1 MNRVGY
7 HFPIQTGD
15 KPMRF
20 SSLQGR
26 LGWLFLSFFLL
37 VSVSAGLAL
46 WSLASQDQDALLVNL
61 AGRQRMLIQQM
72 SRLAAEMERAETPAA
87 PAVLHDARALFQQT
101 LAALADG
108 GAAPYP
114 AEPGAL
120 VPPARQPQVIA
131 QLDRLHGEWQAFAAQ
146 LDALENA
153 PPGSPARSQ
162 AAQAVAA
169 QSGHLLDE
177 ADALA
182 RLYQEAAAGKVARL
196 RALQA
201 TFLASALL
209 LLLLGG
215 WLVRRW
221 VLAPLRQLDQA
232 AERIGADDLTTPVR
246 VQGPHEIALLSR
258 TMETMRARLLASRG
272 ELLQLTA
279 SLEARVAQ
287 RTAELDA
294 LNEVSREISAQ
305 LDGAHVLDSITGK
318 AQGLLGADMAVLCL
332 LDERGDWLHLRSL
345 SGPQEAVRAQRVAA
359 RRGLSPHVL
368 SADGA
373 LACGSAGCHGACQ
386 MLSDSYS
393 SSHLA
398 APLRVGDR
406 VVGALCVGSPQAGR
420 FSAESA
426 EILAKLANTAAVALE
441 NARLYAQAER
451 VATLEERSRIAAE
464 MHDGLGQTLGYL
476 GLMTDQVVDFLAQ
489 GQDAAALERLSAT
502 RAAIERATGDVRRA
516 IGQLLDETP
525 ALPDLATRLHALAED
540 FGRENHLAVRWD
552 STAAPRC
559 SPEVAEQVLNI
570 AREALHNAARHADAS
585 AVTVQLAQTNGHCQV
600 AVQDDGRGFDPS
612 LPEPAGHFG
621 LQVMQARAAHIAGQL
636 TVDSA
641 PGRGTCVRLT
651 WPAGQGQ

>member
-1 MNRVGY
+1 
-7 HFPIQTGD
+7 
-15 KPMRF
+15 MRI

-72 SRLAAEMERAETPAA
+72 SRLALELERTETPAA
-87 PAVLHDARALFQQT
+87 PAVLHDARSLFQQT
-101 LAALADG
+101 LVALATG
-108 GAAPYP
+108 GEAPYP
-114 AEPGAL
+114 GAPGADL
-120 VPPARQPQVIA
+120 PAARQPQVIA
-131 QLDRLHGEWQAFAAQ
+131 QLDRMAGDWQVFAAQ
-146 LDALENA
+146 LDALENS
-153 PPGSPARSQ
+153 PPGSAARSQ
-162 AAQAVAA
+162 AAQAIAQ
-169 QSGHLLDE
+169 QSGGLLAE

-182 RLYQEAAAGKVARL
+182 RLYQDAATGKVARL
-196 RALQA
+196 RSLQI

-232 AERIGADDLTTPVR
+232 AERIADDNLTTPVHVR
-246 VQGPHEIALLSR
+246 GPQEITLLAR
-258 TMETMRARLLASRG
+258 TMETMRARVQASRA
-272 ELLQLTA
+272 ELLDLTA

-305 LDGAHVLDSITGK
+305 LDGSHVLDSITGK

-332 LDERGDWLHLRSL
+332 LDEQGDWLHLRSL

-359 RRGLSPHVL
+359 GQGLAPQVL
-368 SADGA
+368 GAQGA

-386 MLSDSYS
+386 MLADRYR

-398 APLRVGDR
+398 APLRVGQR

-441 NARLYAQAER
+441 NARLFTQAER
-451 VATLEERSRIAAE
+451 VATLEERGRIAAE

-489 GQDAAALERLSAT
+489 GQDAAALERLAAT
-502 RAAIERATGDVRRA
+502 RAAIEQATGDVRRA
-516 IGQLLDETP
+516 IGHLLDEAP
-525 ALPDLATRLHALAED
+525 APPDLATRLHTLAGD
-540 FGRENHLAVRWD
+540 CGRENDLELRWLA
-552 STAAPRC
+552 TAAPRC
-559 SPEVAEQVLNI
+559 SPEVAEQVLHI
-570 AREALHNAARHADAS
+570 AREALHNAARHAGAT
-585 AVTVQLAQTNGHCQV
+585 AVTVQLAQHNGHCQV
-600 AVQDDGRGFDPS
+600 TVQDDGRGFDPAQ
-612 LPEPAGHFG
+612 PEPAGHFG
-621 LQVMQARAAHIAGQL
+621 LKIMQARAAHIAGQL

-641 PGRGTCVRLT
+641 PGRGACVRLT
-651 WPAGQGQ
+651 WPAGQGR

>member
-1 MNRVGY
+1 M
-7 HFPIQTGD
+7 HC
-15 KPMRF
+15 
-20 SSLQGR
+20 SSLQDR

-72 SRLAAEMERAETPAA
+72 TRLAAEMERAQEPAS
-87 PAVLHDARALFQQT
+87 PVLLHDARALFQQT

-114 AEPGAL
+114 AEPGAA
-120 VPPARQPQVIA
+120 VPAASQPQVIA
-131 QLDRLHGEWQAFAAQ
+131 QLRGMTEEWQVFAAQ
-146 LDALENA
+146 LDALELS
-153 PPGSPARSQ
+153 PPASPARSQ
-162 AAQAVAA
+162 AAQAVAQ
-169 QSGHLLDE
+169 QSGPLLAE

-182 RLYQEAAAGKVARL
+182 RLYQQAAAGKVARL
-196 RALQA
+196 RSLQI

-209 LLLLGG
+209 LVLLGG

-232 AERIGADDLTTPVR
+232 AERIGGDDLATPVR
-246 VQGPHEIALLSR
+246 VEGPQEIALLGR
-258 TMETMRARLLASRG
+258 TMETMRTRLQASRA
-272 ELLQLTA
+272 ELLRLA
-279 SLEARVAQ
+279 GELEARVAQ

-294 LNEVSREISAQ
+294 LNEVSREISSQ
-305 LDGAHVLDSITGK
+305 LDGSHVLDSITGK

-332 LDERGDWLHLRSL
+332 LDEQGDWLRLRSL
-345 SGPQEAVRAQRVAA
+345 SGPAEAVRAQQVAA
-359 RRGLSPHVL
+359 RQGLSSQVL
-368 SADGA
+368 SASGA

-386 MLSDSYS
+386 MLADPYR

-398 APLRVGDR
+398 APLRVGQR

-420 FSAESA
+420 FTGESA

-489 GQDAAALERLSAT
+489 GQDAAALERLAAT
-502 RAAIERATGDVRRA
+502 RAAIEQATGEVRRA
-516 IGQLLDETP
+516 IGHLLDDAP
-525 ALPDLATRLHALAED
+525 APPDLATRLHALTDD
-540 FGRENHLAVRWD
+540 FARANHLELRWLATD
-552 STAAPRC
+552 APRC
-559 SPEVAEQVLNI
+559 TPEVAEQVVNI
-570 AREALHNAARHADAS
+570 AREALQNVARHAGAQQ
-585 AVTVQLAQTNGHCQV
+585 VTVQLARNNGHCQV
-600 AVQDDGRGFDPS
+600 TVQDDGRGFDPAA
-612 LPEPAGHFG
+612 PEPEGHFG
-621 LQVMQARAAHIAGQL
+621 LKIMQARAAHIAGEL
-636 TVDSA
+636 TVESA
-641 PGRGTCVRLT
+641 PGQGVCVRLA
-651 WPAGQGQ
+651 WPAGGEL